1 MVERFLP
8 ADDPILEEVLGW
20 TVERNSKDVRKL
32 LEWVPLARSSRERR
46 ALVDRVREL
55 VDELELALEGLEG
68 LR

>member
-32 LEWVPLARSSRERR
+32 LAWVPLARSSRERR

>member
-55 VDELELALEGLEG
+55 VDELEMALEGLEG

>member
-20 TVERNSKDVRKL
+20 TVERNSMDVRKL

>member
-8 ADDPILEEVLGW
+8 ADDPILEDVLGW

>member
-20 TVERNSKDVRKL
+20 TVERNSMDVRKL

-46 ALVDRVREL
+46 ALVERVREL

>member
-8 ADDPILEEVLGW
+8 ADDPILEEVLCW

-55 VDELELALEGLEG
+55 VDELEMALEGLEG

>member
-8 ADDPILEEVLGW
+8 ADEPILEEVLGW